1 MRRNI
6 ANALSAALLGA
17 AFFAAATPVSQAQT
31 ALRRQS
37 QTATQSAST
46 VAKSAAATPPASNAG
61 AYARVKNF
69 VDADAVLVARLD
81 LAQLDLDAIDK
92 SFSKFFVDSF
102 AAQGFDATSL
112 KEIRRE
118 LNKFAKAFK
127 ETATPL
133 LDSFREERGLREAYL
148 IVPRASEPEYFVYA
162 PVAKSKRAAVVALAT
177 PFAPNAPFEVGS
189 GVVFG
194 TKKFDADYF
203 KRFKATPNPKLEA
216 FLAESNATLQI
227 YVGDVNVAPA
237 AALVGAFAQNDLAQK
252 FDAAL
257 AQAPQETRAAV
268 KAFDDYF
275 IDARLELDVN
285 ALALN
290 ARFDFAS
297 ADAASKTRA
306 ALAQFAD
313 AGVADLEK
321 ALIAKA
327 AEKNAAQFEKYNVV
341 PVVRELVRGFLT
353 SSLPK
358 RDGAALSF
366 ELQASPSL
374 PLANPLTGAFVFAAL
389 PQALKGVQ
397 NAAGASDAT
406 ADSPRASIFSLV
418 APKNEKVEPAAQT
431 DAAQTD
437 APQEAEN
444 VETAPST
451 DAPAVGKVKI
461 APKSDAAQADDVK
474 QLFDAFAA
482 ATKPAKGAEESEEI
496 VVTNPDVL
504 NATAEGFHP
513 TTVTVLYEGGHP
525 ATGVLVTLHSFDPT
539 NEIKDQ
545 PKGIVDKEGKAVIVT
560 GVVPGVRPGKYAVTL
575 ENQLNPVIEFEGY
588 ETVVRLI
595 IPDRKYESPRGS
607 GLSVE
612 IKEGENQ
619 FKFDSIP
626 LYVVE
631 PR

>member
-1 MRRNI
+1 MRRNVFT
-6 ANALSAALLGA
+6 ALSTVLLGA
-17 AFFAAATPVSQAQT
+17 AFFAAASPVAQAQT
-31 ALRRQS
+31 PPRRQAQTQTAKTAPRS
-37 QTATQSAST
+37 AAAPQTAT
-46 VAKSAAATPPASNAG
+46 NAG

-81 LAQLDLDAIDK
+81 LAQLDLDALDR
-92 SFSKFFVDSF
+92 SFSKFTVDSF

-118 LNKFAKAFK
+118 LNKSIKALK
-127 ETATPL
+127 ETATPF
-133 LDSFREERGLREAYL
+133 LDDFRQERGLREVYL
-148 IVPRASEPEYFVYA
+148 IVPRADEPEYFVYA
-162 PVAKSKRAAVVALAT
+162 PLAKSKRAAAVALAA
-177 PFAPNAPFEVGS
+177 PFAPNPPFEVGS

-237 AALVGAFAQNDLAQK
+237 VALVGAFAGDDLAQA

-257 AQAPQETRAAV
+257 AKAPQETRAAV

-285 ALALN
+285 ALKTN

-297 ADAASKTRA
+297 ADAANKTLVGLTK
-306 ALAQFAD
+306 LADVVAAD
-313 AGVADLEK
+313 AEK
-321 ALIAKA
+321 ALADA
-327 AEKNAAQFEKYNVV
+327 ASGQNAAKLEKYNVV
-341 PVVRELVRGFLT
+341 PVARELIRGFLT

-366 ELQASPSL
+366 ELQASPTF

-397 NAAGASDAT
+397 NAGDASDAT
-406 ADSPRASIFSLV
+406 AESPRASVLSLG
-418 APKNEKVEPAAQT
+418 APKNEKAET
-431 DAAQTD
+431 
-437 APQEAEN
+437 APQAEN
-444 VETAPST
+444 VENAPST

-474 QLFDAFAA
+474 QFFDAFAA
-482 ATKPAKGAEESEEI
+482 ATKPAEDAEKAEEI

-513 TTVTVLYEGGHP
+513 TTVTVLYEGGFP
-525 ATGVLVTLHSFDPT
+525 AAGVLVTLHPLDPT
-539 NEIKDQ
+539 SEIKEL
-545 PKGIVDKEGKAVIVT
+545 PKGVADKEGKAVLVT
-560 GVVPGVRPGKYAVTL
+560 GVVPGVRPGKYRVTL
-575 ENQLNPVIEFEGY
+575 KNELNPVVEHHEGY
-588 ETVVRLI
+588 DTVVRLVI
-595 IPDRKYESPRGS
+595 SGDKYESARSS

-612 IKEGENQ
+612 IKEGDNQ
-619 FKFDSIP
+619 FKYDNLP
-626 LYVVE
+626 LYVIE